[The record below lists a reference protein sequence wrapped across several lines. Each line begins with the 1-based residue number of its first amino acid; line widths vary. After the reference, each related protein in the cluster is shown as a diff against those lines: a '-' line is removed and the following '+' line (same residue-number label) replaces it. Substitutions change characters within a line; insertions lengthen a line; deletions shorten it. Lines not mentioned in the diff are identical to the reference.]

1 MMWTSS
7 RLFRIC
13 LIAVAGC
20 SSAAIA
26 LAADNSPSPTSLPLI
41 DPAGVPG
48 TLIVSGGGI
57 PSNDAIRVRFMK
69 AAGDKKAKI
78 VLIPTSNTRA
88 ETLIGTP
95 DFESRYVAP
104 WRTYEPASIT
114 ILHTR
119 SKEEANRDEFVK
131 PLQEAT
137 AVWLFGGNQNLH
149 AAAYLGTKVEQEIY
163 NVLKRGGVVGGTSA
177 GAAIQSRVM
186 IGGGK
191 EDPVMV
197 TGFDLLPGS
206 IIDQHFLARK
216 RKTRLLKILEEK
228 PGLFGVGIDERTCL
242 VVRGRRME
250 VIGDSSTTILLPA
263 GAGRETREI
272 TLKPGDYYDLV
283 SVRRAALARSVEAYP
298 PVAWPQPEVKQGS
311 LVIVG
316 GGGLPKPIAEKFI
329 ELAGG
334 PDAPIVCFPT
344 AVDNPDLTKEGAFLK
359 RLGAKNVTVL
369 PQFRREEVESPA
381 VLDVLKVAK
390 GIWFGGGRQW
400 KFVDAYAGTKAEPLI
415 REVVYRGGVIGGS
428 SAGATIQGDYLCRG
442 SPLGNFEMMAEGY
455 ERGLGLLPGVAI
467 DQHFAQRKRFP
478 DMTQLMKFRP
488 QLLGIGIDEATALI
502 VRGST
507 AEILGQNQA
516 HFYDYRT
523 GEPMGDKDYITLK
536 PGQKFDLVGR
546 KVVE

>member
-1 MMWTSS
+1 MWTS
-7 RLFRIC
+7 RRFLPCVC
-13 LIAVAGC
+13 LSVLAGY

-26 LAADNSPSPTSLPLI
+26 LAADNSPTPSSLPFI

-48 TLIVSGGGI
+48 TLFVSGGGI
-57 PSNDAIRVRFMK
+57 PADDAIRVRFLK
-69 AAGDKKAKI
+69 TAGGKNAKL
-78 VLIPTSNTRA
+78 VLIPTSRA
-88 ETLIGTP
+88 RVESELGQP
-95 DFESRYVAP
+95 DFESRYIKP
-104 WRTYEPASIT
+104 WRDYEPASVT
-114 ILHTR
+114 VLHTR
-119 SKEEANRDEFVK
+119 SKAEANRDEFVK

-163 NVLKRGGVVGGTSA
+163 NVLKRGGVVGGSSA

-191 EDPVMV
+191 DEPVMV
-197 TGFDLLPGS
+197 TGFDLLPGA
-206 IIDQHFLARK
+206 IIDQHFLARN
-216 RKTRLLKILEEK
+216 RKPRLLKILEQR
-228 PGLFGVGIDERTCL
+228 PGLWGVGIDERTCL
-242 VVRGRRME
+242 VVQGRRME
-250 VIGDSSTTILLPA
+250 VIGESSATILLPP
-263 GAGRETREI
+263 GAGRELAEI
-272 TLKPGDYYDLV
+272 TLKPGQMHDVV
-283 SVRRAALARSVEAYP
+283 SLRRAALARTIEAYP
-298 PVAWPQPEVKQGS
+298 PVEWPQPEVKQGS

-334 PDAPIVCFPT
+334 PEAPIVVLPT
-344 AVDNPDLTKEGAFLK
+344 AVDAPDLTKEGGFLK
-359 RLGAKNVTVL
+359 RLGATNITIL
-369 PQFRREEVESPA
+369 PQFKRDEVESPA
-381 VLDVLKVAK
+381 VLEALKTAK
-390 GIWFGGGRQW
+390 GVWFGGGRQW
-400 KFVDAYAGTKAEPLI
+400 KFVDAYCGTKAEQLI

-442 SPLGNFEMMAEGY
+442 SPLSNIEMMAEGY

-467 DQHFAQRKRFP
+467 DQHFAQRKRFT

-523 GEPMGDKDYITLK
+523 GSPMGDKDYLTLK
-536 PGQKFDLVGR
+536 PGQKFDLLQR